1 MLIEATTQTV
11 TGPVYILNGD
21 DDLNVAAGVTI
32 RSLDTDAITTWSG
45 QHTFTV
51 AGTIIGYDECI
62 NTIGCNP
69 AQTVTILSTGVL
81 VSGGDGGVADA
92 DGVILDGVGS
102 IMTNAGQITS
112 YGSCA
117 SVFARDG
124 YLTTIEN
131 SGSMTGRVAGVW
143 HKFGSGTLEF
153 TNTGTVTGTGHAYL
167 GGQGSDRVFN
177 LGDMV
182 GLIDLGEGDDLYDGR
197 GGTVTGQIRGGNGND
212 VFRPGNDAETI
223 RGGAGIDELDLSFET
238 AGQWVRL
245 GYGSGNTT
253 AATLGDRY
261 LEIENVIGTR
271 ANDRILGDA
280 GDNRITAGAG
290 LDKFYGFGG
299 NDTLHGG
306 AGRDTMYGGLGDDS
320 FVFDVLTD
328 CGDYIIDFD
337 VEDDTILLRAETF
350 GLNYTGALHVDDF
363 VVGTASQDAGDR
375 FVFLTSN
382 ATLWYDRDGTGPAG
396 LRQIANLNDGILLTA
411 SDILLY

>member
-11 TGPVYILNGD
+11 NGHVYIVTGD
-21 DDLNVAAGVTI
+21 DDLNVGAGVTI
-32 RSLDTDAITTWSG
+32 RSLDTDAVTTWAG
-45 QHTFTV
+45 QHSFTV
-51 AGTIIGYDECI
+51 SGSIIGYDECI

-131 SGSMTGRVAGVW
+131 SGTMTGRVAGVW

-197 GGTVTGQIRGGNGND
+197 GGTVAGEIRGGNGND
-212 VFRPGNDAETI
+212 VFRPGSDAETI
-223 RGGAGIDELDLSFET
+223 RGGAGTDLLDLSQET
-238 AGQWVRL
+238 TGQWVRL
-245 GYGSGNTT
+245 SHAAGNTT
-253 AATLGDRY
+253 GATLGDLY
-261 LEIENVIGTR
+261 YEIENVTGTGQ
-271 ANDRILGDA
+271 NDRILGDTA
-280 GDNRITAGAG
+280 GNYIRGGAG
-290 LDKFYGFGG
+290 LDQLYGFAGD
-299 NDTLHGG
+299 DTLHGG
-306 AGRDTMYGGLGDDS
+306 VGRDTMAGGLGQDT
-320 FVFDVLTD
+320 FVFDTLADRGDFITD
-328 CGDYIIDFD
+328 FLPD
-337 VEDDTILLRAETF
+337 DDTIIIRAAALRM
-350 GLNYTGALHVDDF
+350 GYTGPLHEEDF
-363 VVGTASQDAGDR
+363 FVGTAAQDAGDR
-375 FVFLTSN
+375 FIFRTSD
-382 ATLWYDRDGTGPAG
+382 ATLWYDRDGTGPIG
-396 LRQIANLNDGILLTA
+396 LALIANLNDGILLTA